1 LEVRDIFTP
10 QFGTS
15 SSDVRKCLVIAK
27 WRKYNKGRVSEQSS
41 SYTRLDETRLDSTK
55 EKKKI
60 APSHQNVT
68 PPTPWPLED
77 LWLSELLRRQ
87 VFCSHCAEQVQDY
100 QWWEF
105 AAKSLGGIDRPF
117 IEKEFA
123 KINAWWRE
131 NPTKHK
137 TANGMKRFLRTWL
150 EKAKNDQGRLYAVK
164 RH

>member
-1 LEVRDIFTP
+1 
-10 QFGTS
+10 
-15 SSDVRKCLVIAK
+15 
-27 WRKYNKGRVSEQSS
+27 VSEQSS